1 MLRPK
6 YKITEIDPYL
16 KPFEEHFDIRMKI
29 YQTFK
34 NRILRPNQKISEF
47 ANGHLFFGFH
57 RLENGYV
64 YREWAPA
71 AESLYLIGDFND
83 WNGTS
88 HPLMPIGNGAWEIIL
103 DDVSIDLHNTR
114 VKVKVNSPGKSI
126 DRIPLYIKRAVQ
138 DENSYNYN
146 GIVWLPKEDFKW
158 TDEDFKLKKDDKL
171 FIYECHV
178 GMAQEKEGIGTFKE
192 FTENTLPWVK
202 ESGYNAVQLMA
213 IAEHPYY
220 GSFGYHVSN
229 FFAVSSR
236 FGTPDD
242 LKELINTAHS
252 MGIAVFLDL
261 VHSHAVKNINEGIN
275 EFDGTVEQFFHTGS
289 RGEHPAWDSKLFN
302 YGKPGVVHFLLSNIK
317 FWLDEYHFD
326 GFRFDGV
333 TSMLYHNNGL
343 GICFDHYGKYF
354 GSETNSEAL
363 TYLQLATEL
372 VNEVKPFAVTI
383 AEDMSGMP
391 GMCLPIA
398 YGGIGFDYRLS
409 MGVPDFWIK
418 TLKEVKDEDWD
429 LRKMWYELTTRRPM
443 EKNISYCESH
453 DQALVGDKTIIF
465 RLADKEMYFCMN
477 KESDNLIIDRAIALH
492 KLIRFVTISLGGEGY
507 LNFMGNEFGHPEWID
522 FPREGNG
529 RSYKYARRQWHLV
542 KDKNLKYE
550 FLYNFDKAMIELM
563 KNHSVLGAK
572 DTKNIYID
580 QEKLILAYKKG
591 DLIFLF
597 NFHPT
602 ESQPDFLV
610 RLYEE
615 GNYQVI
621 FSSDDPEFG
630 GFDRISKDFVYSS
643 DDIGFKIYIP
653 NRVALVLNKLN

>member
-1 MLRPK
+1 MK
-6 YKITEIDPYL
+6 YKIIEIDPYL
-16 KPFEEHFDIRMKI
+16 KPYEQYIDIRMKN
-29 YQTFK
+29 YQIFK
-34 NRILRPNQKISEF
+34 NRIVKTNERISDF

-57 RLENGYV
+57 KLKNGCV

-71 AESLYLIGDFND
+71 ADSLYLIGNFND

-88 HPLMPIGNGAWEIIL
+88 HPLMPIGNGAWEIVL
-103 DDVSIDLHNTR
+103 DDASIDLHNTR
-114 VKVKVNSPGKSI
+114 VKVKVNSNGKSI

-138 DENSYNYN
+138 DENSYDYS
-146 GIVWLPKEDFKW
+146 GVVWLPDKEFQWTDGDFKC
-158 TDEDFKLKKDDKL
+158 EKSEL

-178 GMAQEKEGIGTFKE
+178 GMAQEREGIGTFKE
-192 FTENTLPWVK
+192 FTENILPWIK
-202 ESGYNAVQLMA
+202 ESGYTAIQLMA

-236 FGTPDD
+236 FGTPDE

-252 MGIAVFLDL
+252 MGLAVFLDL

-275 EFDGTVEQFFHTGS
+275 EFDGTDYQFFHTGS

-317 FWLDEYHFD
+317 FWIDEYHFD

-333 TSMLYHNNGL
+333 TSMIYHNNGL
-343 GICFDHYGKYF
+343 GICFDNYGKYF
-354 GSETNSEAL
+354 GDETNSEAL

-372 VNEVKPFAVTI
+372 VHEVKPHAIAI

-391 GMCLPIA
+391 GMCLPIP
-398 YGGIGFDYRLS
+398 YGGIGFDFRLS

-418 TLKEVKDEDWD
+418 TLKEVRDEDWD
-429 LRKMWYELTTRRPM
+429 LRKMWYELTTRRIM
-443 EKNISYCESH
+443 EKNISYTESH
-453 DQALVGDKTIIF
+453 DQALVGDKTVIF
-465 RLADKEMYFCMN
+465 WLADKEMYFCMS
-477 KESDNLIIDRAIALH
+477 KEIPSLIIDRAIALH

-522 FPREGNG
+522 FPREGNN

-542 KDKNLKYE
+542 KDGNLRYE
-550 FLYNFDKAMIELM
+550 YLYNFDKAMIKLI
-563 KNHSVLGAK
+563 KDHSIFEAS

-591 DLIFLF
+591 ELIFLF
-597 NFHPT
+597 NFHPVD
-602 ESQPDFLV
+602 SQPDFFV
-610 RLYEE
+610 NLYER

-621 FSSDDPEFG
+621 FSSDDPCFG
-630 GFDRISKDFVYSS
+630 GFDRISKDYIYSS
-643 DDIGFKIYIP
+643 DEVGFKIYIP
-653 NRVALVLNKLN
+653 NRVALVLKKLN